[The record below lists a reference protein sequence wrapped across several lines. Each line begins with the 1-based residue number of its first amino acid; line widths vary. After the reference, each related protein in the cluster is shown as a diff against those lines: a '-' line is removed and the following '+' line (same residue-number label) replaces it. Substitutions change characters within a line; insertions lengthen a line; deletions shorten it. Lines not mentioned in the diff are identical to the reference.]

1 MRSVAYIKRLLAG
14 LGMVLL
20 APIAAQLATGR
31 LTPVDAAIRAAL
43 LFVALVVIRSALTR
57 LGRRLGT

>member
-1 MRSVAYIKRLLAG
+1 MRPIAYLKRLLAG
-14 LGMVLL
+14 LGMVML
-20 APIAAQLATGR
+20 APIAALLVAGR

-57 LGRRLGT
+57 LGRGLRT